1 MKPTLGR
8 HTLHGELGR
17 GAISVIYRGYDP
29 GIGRML
35 AIKTLRPEYVERDD
49 YRERFLAEARIAGT
63 LSHPGIVTIFDV
75 GTTDGEPFIAMELLR
90 GPTLAAHVGKRGRL
104 PLRTV
109 IRIATQVADAL
120 DYAHRHGVVH
130 QDIKPDNI
138 AVTSASGNV
147 KVMDFGIA
155 RLRRTT
161 KPGSDAGSGRQPVAG
176 TPQYMSPEQ
185 IRGKGIDG
193 RSDLYS
199 LGVMLY
205 WLLAGRTPFE
215 ADDVDV
221 LLRKVLNDAPPP
233 LKPLDPATPDALLD
247 VVRTLLA
254 KDAAERYQSGSELI
268 DDLRRIDDALA
279 EREDAWAGRRI
290 VPIRVRW
297 TAIMGLLV
305 ALTVTLGL
313 GVVYYK
319 QNQAMQGLAFDY
331 GLTLTHMLAVESAE
345 DLLLDD
351 HIAMQAMVNEVARNR
366 EIVDLTIS
374 NRSGR
379 VVASTDSTLI
389 GTEAISPPAEQRLLQ
404 RGAQAVYA
412 AADGDGKS
420 FFLFESPIQY
430 ERHELGRLK
439 VGLATDSLAATNR
452 TTLIAMIAVMLVT
465 LLTVFV
471 GAYTLSRRLVVPIET
486 LRAALVRIGQGRFD
500 TRIRMHRNDEFERVF
515 AACNTMADSLE
526 ARMLIARSS
535 GPGGTRHDKRTPAAA
550 EPEPTEFVP

>member
-35 AIKTLRPEYVERDD
+35 AIKTLRPEYVARED

-90 GPTLAAHVGKRGRL
+90 GPTLAAHVRKRGRL

-155 RLRRTT
+155 RLRRTA
-161 KPGSDAGSGRQPVAG
+161 KPGGDAGNGIQPVAG

-193 RSDLYS
+193 RSDLYA
-199 LGVMLY
+199 LGVVLY

-221 LLRKVLNDAPPP
+221 LLRKILNDAPPP

-268 DDLRRIDDALA
+268 EDLRRIDDALA

-290 VPIRVRW
+290 IPIRVRW
-297 TAIMGLLV
+297 TAVMGLLV

-319 QNQAMQGLAFDY
+319 QNQAMQRLAFDY
-331 GLTLTHMLAVESAE
+331 GLTLTHVLAAESAE
-345 DLLLDD
+345 NLLLDD
-351 HIAMQAMVNEVARNR
+351 HIAMQAMVNEMARNR
-366 EIVDLTIS
+366 EIVDLAIS
-374 NRSGR
+374 NRSGH
-379 VVASTDSTLI
+379 VVASTDSALI
-389 GTEAISPPAEQRLLQ
+389 GTAAMSPPAEQRLLQ
-404 RGAQAVYA
+404 RGAQTVYA
-412 AADGDGKS
+412 ASDSEGKS

-439 VGLATDSLAATNR
+439 VGLSTDSLAATNR

-465 LLTVFV
+465 LLAVFI
-471 GAYTLSRRLVVPIET
+471 GAYMLSRRLVVPIET

-500 TRIRMHRNDEFERVF
+500 TRIRMHRSDEFERVF

-535 GPGGTRHDKRTPAAA
+535 GPGSARHDRRTPAMA